1 MIASTLSTD
10 PLLLSA
16 ISAALWLYL
25 HISWLM
31 ETASSHSIK
40 NGFIFIIPVPRWQSV
55 GVQMFM
61 NINSDWMVSFSDRN
75 NSHVL
80 CWFPCGVVRLK
91 ENNLYHT
98 NFVKW
103 LCFLFFFLDLQR
115 HDILSYC
122 ENPSPSFLHNRG
134 RTWSVTS
141 GPSRDTRPHGW
152 TAPLSSAAA

>member
-1 MIASTLSTD
+1 MIASTLSAD

-16 ISAALWLYL
+16 ILAALWLYL

-61 NINSDWMVSFSDRN
+61 NINSEWMVSFPDRN
-75 NSHVL
+75 NCYVL
-80 CWFPCGVVRLK
+80 CRFPGWVVRLK

-103 LCFLFFFLDLQR
+103 LFIYFVFFDLQR
-115 HDILSYC
+115 RIMSYC
-122 ENPSPSFLHNRG
+122 GKPSPSFLHNRG
-134 RTWSVTS
+134 RSWSVTL
-141 GPSRDTRPHGW
+141 GTSRDTRRHGW
-152 TAPLSSAAA
+152 TAP